1 VRQTGAHGILELNR
15 KKLGVK
21 LKQTP
26 TEDGAAVESSTPLG
40 LPHRNPRL
48 ARPSYLSAG
57 RISKGNQA
65 RRRGRAVGG
74 SLHPEFSQRLWD
86 PGRGGDG
93 RGPRRGGG
101 GPPRRREGRG
111 ALRRRGDEGRVGR
124 LAARRRRRRPHGA
137 ARRVR
142 PGKRL
147 LPSIPSFFFP
157 DPQSRLL
164 PHRSEFYESPL
175 RFVLLVCG
183 VLHLASSALAPTE
196 IPPPTFQLRLVDFIE
211 SMLCLFRSRQLIT
224 TFTFFVK

>member
-1 VRQTGAHGILELNR
+1 MKRSDTGQLPGVRQTGAHGILELNR

-48 ARPSYLSAG
+48 AGLSISIYPPAG
-57 RISKGNQA
+57 FPDRA
-65 RRRGRAVGG
+65 RRQGRAVGG
-74 SLHPEFSQRLWD
+74 SPHPEFSQSSD
-86 PGRGGDG
+86 PGRGRDG
-93 RGPRRGGG
+93 HGPRSGGG

-183 VLHLASSALAPTE
+183 VLHLASSALAPARSLH
-196 IPPPTFQLRLVDFIE
+196 QLFSSALVDFIE
-211 SMLCLFRSRQLIT
+211 SMLCLFRSR
-224 TFTFFVK
+224 